1 MYAGW
6 YGLTYLALL
15 NGLDELSMLGEQRS
29 HLGLQ
34 LGDQL
39 LVSHVG
45 LIQLGN
51 VFLHPGIL
59 SSIWCCNLMDW
70 MIVWLGWCESR
81 IV

>member
-39 LVSHVG
+39 LVPHVG

-51 VFLHPGIL
+51 VFLHPGSL
-59 SSIWCCNLMDW
+59 SSIWCRKMIDW
-70 MIVWLGWCESR
+70 MVVWLGCCESR
-81 IV
+81 II